1 MQSQDFPEE
10 LTWNLCVR
18 SHSLSFVLKICK
30 MGLPSSELEKAVG
43 RVELRGI
50 ELFTQRTGK
59 FFNVC
64 VYLCVLSHVQLLQP
78 DGL

>member
-1 MQSQDFPEE
+1 MQSKDFPEE
-10 LTWNLCVR
+10 LTWNLCVK

-30 MGLPSSELEKAVG
+30 MGLPSGEVEKAVG

-59 FFNVC
+59 LFNVW

-78 DGL
+78 NGL